1 MYKGAIRMALT
12 VTNAFNVKLTD
23 KDVYKILYLNKMKGY
38 QPYQLETMFPVT
50 TATIRNIVNGKSRKD
65 CYGLFMKYKDSH
77 GDEFM
82 KLAK

>member
-1 MYKGAIRMALT
+1 MNGIGF
-12 VTNAFNVKLTD
+12 NNVKLTD
-23 KDVYKILYLNKMKGY
+23 KDVYKILYLNKVKDY

-50 TATIRNIVNGKSRKD
+50 KATIRSIVNGKSRKD
-65 CYGLFMKYKDSH
+65 CYNLFMKYKDSH